1 ALVGVRRRRGRREL
15 LQGGLQRGEEDLGE
29 AGEVAVEVALRG
41 ARATGDV
48 GDARP
53 DVAAVAEA
61 VRGRRYELLSGL
73 LAAFVGPLLRAL
85 RQQARDQ
92 LPDVPAR
99 GLVLPRG
106 VGRRRAVRAPLPA
119 RLHHHVLLRQCL

>member
-1 ALVGVRRRRGRREL
+1 QQVPVAAVDLQVGDVLVDQVLEPALVGVRRRRGRREL
-15 LQGGLQRGEEDLGE
+15 LQGGLQRGEEDLVE

-53 DVAAVAEA
+53 VVAVVAEA
-61 VRGRRYELLSGL
+61 VRGRRYELLAGL

-85 RQQARDQ
+85 
-92 LPDVPAR
+92 
-99 GLVLPRG
+99 
-106 VGRRRAVRAPLPA
+106 
-119 RLHHHVLLRQCL
+119 